1 MKNKVNTMISILLN
15 FIKLLFCKT
24 VKRKS
29 IQVEIKNAIL
39 LKEFKPYYQ
48 PIVDVKNKKII
59 GYEALARWVRKGH
72 VVSPDKF
79 IGYIEKYGFMEE
91 FTNLV
96 IERVVQDLCKF
107 QDQAWISINIIAE
120 HLESDILVQ
129 QLMKLNWP
137 TPSRIKFELT
147 ENNKIINNNKAKEII
162 NTLKNKGYGFKLDDY
177 GSGFGNAKSLLDLG
191 FTEIKI
197 DRAFIGDT
205 SIPSCQNKI
214 LLSLIHFSKSCGVNV
229 IAEGVE
235 NIAQAK
241 FLVKNGV
248 FLHQGYL
255 YSKPA
260 SINEIIDYKFL

>member
-1 MKNKVNTMISILLN
+1 MK
-15 FIKLLFCKT
+15 
-24 VKRKS
+24 
-29 IQVEIKNAIL
+29 
-39 LKEFKPYYQ
+39 
-48 PIVDVKNKKII
+48 
-59 GYEALARWVRKGH
+59 
-72 VVSPDKF
+72 
-79 IGYIEKYGFMEE
+79 E

-96 IERVVQDLCKF
+96 IQSVVQDSCKL
-107 QDQAWISINIIAE
+107 QDHAWISINIVAE

-137 TPSRIKFELT
+137 TPNRIKFELT
-147 ENNKIINNNKAKEII
+147 ENNKITNKSKAKEII
-162 NTLKNKGYGFKLDDY
+162 NLLKRKGYGFKLDDY
-177 GSGFGNAKSLLDLG
+177 GTGFGNAKSLLELG

-214 LLSLIHFSKSCGVNV
+214 LLSLIKFSKGCGVNV

-235 NIAQAK
+235 NITQAN

-255 YSKPA
+255 YSKPV
-260 SINEIIDYKFL
+260 SIHEIVDYEFT